1 MTGSVQSSHGTYVIH
16 GKGKAHV
23 NVANVTNVRVIMGHV
38 FAMDHIGPMTHDRL
52 SAEQSWGIYDPW
64 QM

>member
-1 MTGSVQSSHGTYVIH
+1 MTGSVQSSHGAYMIH
-16 GKGKAHV
+16 GKCKAHV
-23 NVANVTNVRVIMGHV
+23 NVANVTNVRAV
-38 FAMDHIGPMTHDRL
+38 MDHIGPMTHDRL

>member
-1 MTGSVQSSHGTYVIH
+1 MTGSVQSSHGAYMIH
-16 GKGKAHV
+16 DKCKDHV
-23 NVANVTNVRVIMGHV
+23 KVTNVTNVRA
-38 FAMDHIGPMTHDRL
+38 FMDHIGPMTHDRL